1 MSDLRRNT
9 WARTPRPLLA
19 AGLEVIWTM
28 AAVTATAAPND
39 ATPQVLEEVVVTAQ
53 KRVESLHDVPLS
65 LSVVTNA
72 DIQLRGLTQFGDYL
86 NSIPGVY
93 FQDGGPGDSIVHIRG
108 LTESGVGSTVA
119 TYFGE
124 ALTSVFTNHG
134 GKPNLRLVDIDR
146 VEVLRGPQGTVFGAD
161 TLAGVLRIM
170 PAAPD
175 LTHYETDVDT
185 RGFATAHSDS
195 GSYHVEGVINMPLI
209 ADSLALRLVGYK
221 DDIAGYIDNIV
232 PPQPADDYSVSL
244 GLAPGTVV
252 TPAIAGFTHK
262 DINRESV
269 WGTRASLRWQP
280 LDGLRF
286 DFMYTLQD
294 DKLFSEPF
302 TDPAAGPYRQ
312 SRALDAFAS
321 GGYGERVDIK
331 TLEGTYDLGPV
342 SLVSISNWMQMR
354 RYSDQDITYLGQLDY
369 GAPIPWSL
377 ADNSLGRVFTQEVRV
392 QSRGAGK
399 LQWTLGGFYLH
410 QYANLGQYATDYSCP
425 LCLPV
430 VMYGQT
436 YSYNVPAQTFSDQEQ
451 RSLFGT
457 ISYEFLPHWTIG
469 LGGRYLREEIRSFD
483 PASSGLLA
491 GGDNPAGPVNRGSVH
506 AFNPS
511 EYVRYEPTKDLMFY
525 FQASRGFR
533 SGDVNDPLPAGC
545 AADAARAG
553 LQPVTRPD
561 TLRNYELGMKAEF
574 AEHRFG
580 LNAAIYKDRWSGVQL
595 SVALNCAFTGIV
607 NSGDI
612 NGRGV
617 ELELVAQPSPAWRLN
632 LSLAYNQNKF
642 DDVNPGTGFSPGER
656 LPDSPQQNGSAG
668 AQYNYQLGAAWS
680 GFARADLVYVGAVHN
695 NFSTLTGGQLA
706 IIDKAYAQ
714 GNLRLG
720 FQQNTL
726 SVELFAQNVTDKR
739 GVSST
744 DNPAF
749 GGHQTLIRPRE
760 VGVELRYAFR

>member
-1 MSDLRRNT
+1 MSDVRRNV
-9 WARTPRPLLA
+9 RTMHALRPLL
-19 AGLEVIWTM
+19 
-28 AAVTATAAPND
+28 TAALAVSWAAAALAARADDGNGS
-39 ATPQVLEEVVVTAQ
+39 PQVLEEVVVTAQ
-53 KRVESLHDVPLS
+53 KRAESLHDVPLS
-65 LSVVTNA
+65 LSVVTSG
-72 DIQLRGLTQFGDYL
+72 DIQLRGFTQFGDYL

-108 LTESGVGSTVA
+108 LSESGVGSTVA

-124 ALTSVFTNHG
+124 VLTSVFTNHG

-161 TLAGVLRIM
+161 TLAGVLRII

-175 LTHYETDVDT
+175 LTQYETDVDT

-195 GSYHVEGVINMPLI
+195 GSYHLEGVINMPLI
-209 ADSLALRLVGYK
+209 SDHLALRLVGYK
-221 DDIAGYIDNIV
+221 DDIAGYIDNVV
-232 PPQPADDYSVSL
+232 PSRPADDYSASQ
-244 GLAPGTVV
+244 GLPPGTVV
-252 TPAIAGFTHK
+252 TPAIAAFTRK

-280 LDGLRF
+280 IDGLRL
-286 DFMYTLQD
+286 DFMYALQD

-302 TDPAAGPYRQ
+302 TDPAAGPYEQ
-312 SRALDAFAS
+312 ARALDAFAG

-331 TLEGTYDLGPV
+331 TLQGTYDLGPI

-354 RYSDQDITYLGQLDY
+354 NYKDQDLTFLGELY
-369 GAPIPWSL
+369 FGAPIPFSYL
-377 ADNSLGRVFTQEVRV
+377 DTSLGRVFTQEIRL
-392 QSRGAGK
+392 QSRGQGK

-410 QYANLGQYATDYSCP
+410 QYANIGQHATDYSCP
-425 LCLPV
+425 LCLPLV
-430 VMYGQT
+430 QYGQT
-436 YSYNVPAQTFSDQEQ
+436 FAYDVPPQTFSDQEQ

-469 LGGRYLREEIRSFD
+469 IGGRYLREEIRSFD

-491 GGDNPAGPVNRGSVH
+491 NGGNPAGPINRGSVH

-511 EYVRYEPTKDLMFY
+511 EYLRYEPTKDLMFY
-525 FQASRGFR
+525 VQGSRGFR

-545 AADAARAG
+545 AADAAQAG
-553 LQPVTRPD
+553 LQRVTRPD
-561 TLRNYELGMKAEF
+561 TLRTYELGMKAEF

-580 LNAAIYKDRWSGVQL
+580 LNVDVYKHRWSGVQL
-595 SVALNCAFTGIV
+595 ALLLNCAFQGIV

-612 NGRGV
+612 NGKGV
-617 ELELVAQPSPAWRLN
+617 ELELVAQPTPAWRFN

-656 LPDSPQQNGSAG
+656 LPDAPEQNGSAG
-668 AQYNYQLGAAWS
+668 AQYNYKLVGGWS
-680 GFARADLVYVGAVHN
+680 GFARADIIYVGGVHN
-695 NFSTLTGGQLA
+695 DFGPLTL
-706 IIDKAYAQ
+706 IDNSYAE

-726 SVELFAQNVTDKR
+726 SLELFAENVTDKR

-749 GGHQTLIRPRE
+749 GGHQILIRPRE